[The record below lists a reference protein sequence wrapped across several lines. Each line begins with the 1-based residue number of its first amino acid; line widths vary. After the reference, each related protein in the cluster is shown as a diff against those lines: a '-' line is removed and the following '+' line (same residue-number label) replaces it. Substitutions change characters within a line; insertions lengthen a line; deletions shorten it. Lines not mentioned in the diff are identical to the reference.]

1 MRRGLL
7 RTVADWRPAAAGE
20 DRAEPS
26 RSAAEAA
33 DARAGSAAD
42 GPMPMPMKF
51 SMTEHPDVAWA
62 RLANDEQLAAG
73 IAAAIR
79 DAFLAYNDQF
89 RAITQRAKGRFEN
102 RDWKGVQR
110 DAAERIDLYDEHVS
124 GSVLHAESVLG
135 PRAADRTVWMRAKS
149 IFAELVA
156 SYPDVEFTK
165 TYFSSVSRRLFLTS
179 GVDDAI
185 QFTGEETI
193 PLRNIAG
200 PLIGKNYHADGSL
213 ERMFANLLADYSW
226 NVGYADR
233 GRCAHY
239 LAMQVREHY
248 ARKLRGDSVVCID
261 VLTPVFYR
269 DTRAYLV
276 GKATGWTHSSPLVI
290 ALECTDRGV
299 VVDAVIQT
307 EESVSAL
314 FGFARSYFHVD
325 VDPVGAAI
333 VFLRKVVPRETVHEL
348 FAILGR
354 AKQGKTER
362 FRGFERHLR
371 FSRDR
376 FVTAPGKKGM
386 VMAVFTLPSY
396 DVVFKVIRDRFP
408 PPKDTS
414 HEEVKQH
421 YKLVARH
428 DKAGRLVDA
437 QEFRK
442 LRFERA
448 RFDPTL
454 LEELCT
460 EASKTVRT
468 DGDSVLVDHAYIER
482 RLRPLDLYLREVDTD
497 TAIEAMLDFGQAL
510 RDLASTN
517 IFPGDLLLKNWG
529 VARSGRVVFYDYD
542 EICLLTDCEF
552 RDMPIART
560 HEDEMSAEPWF
571 SVGANDVFP
580 EQWPAF
586 FGVPSDLLAAF
597 CERHAE
603 LLTAKWWRG
612 IQQRLRKGETLE
624 LVPY

>member
-1 MRRGLL
+1 
-7 RTVADWRPAAAGE
+7 
-20 DRAEPS
+20 
-26 RSAAEAA
+26 
-33 DARAGSAAD
+33 
-42 GPMPMPMKF
+42 MPMKF
-51 SMTEHPDVAWA
+51 PMTEHPDVAWA
-62 RLANDEQLAAG
+62 KRANDEQLAAG

-89 RAITQRAKGRFEN
+89 RTITRRAKDRFET
-102 RDWKGVQR
+102 RDWKGGQR
-110 DAAERIDLYDEHVS
+110 DSAERIDLYDEHVS
-124 GSVLHAESVLG
+124 ASVLHAQAVLG
-135 PRAADRTVWMRAKS
+135 ARAADRAVWIRAKS
-149 IFAELVA
+149 IFADLVA

-213 ERMFANLLADYSW
+213 ERMFDTLLGDYAW
-226 NVGYADR
+226 GVGYADR

-248 ARKLRGDSVVCID
+248 ARELRGDSVVCID

-269 DTRAYLV
+269 DTRAYLI

-299 VVDAVIQT
+299 AVDAVIQS
-307 EESVSAL
+307 EEAVSAL

-437 QEFRK
+437 QEFRM

-448 RFDPTL
+448 RFDPAL
-454 LEELCT
+454 LHELCT
-460 EASKTVRT
+460 EASKTVRVE
-468 DGDSVLVDHAYIER
+468 GESVVVDHAYIER

-497 TAIEAMLDFGQAL
+497 TAIEAVLDFGQAL
-510 RDLASTN
+510 RDLAMTN

-552 RDMPIART
+552 RDMPVART
-560 HEDEMSAEPWF
+560 HEDEISAEPWF
-571 SVGANDVFP
+571 SVGPNDVFP

-586 FGVPSDLLAAF
+586 FGIPSDLLAAF

-612 IQQRLRKGETLE
+612 IQDRLRSGETLE

>member
-1 MRRGLL
+1 
-7 RTVADWRPAAAGE
+7 
-20 DRAEPS
+20 
-26 RSAAEAA
+26 
-33 DARAGSAAD
+33 
-42 GPMPMPMKF
+42 MPMPMKTL
-51 SMTEHPDVAWA
+51 MTEHPDVAWA
-62 RLANDEQLAAG
+62 KKANDEQLAAG

-89 RAITQRAKGRFEN
+89 RAITQRARGRFES

-135 PRAADRTVWMRAKS
+135 TRAADRTVWMRAKS

-226 NVGYADR
+226 SVGYADR

-248 ARKLRGDSVVCID
+248 ARKLRGDSLVCID

-269 DTRAYLV
+269 DTRAYLI

-290 ALECTDRGV
+290 ALESTDRGV
-299 VVDAVIQT
+299 VVDAVIQS
-307 EESVSAL
+307 EDAVSAL

-376 FVTAPGKKGM
+376 FVNAPGKKGM

-448 RFDPTL
+448 RFDPAL

-460 EASKTVRT
+460 EASKTVRVE
-468 DGDSVLVDHAYIER
+468 GDSVLVDHAYIER

-612 IQQRLRKGETLE
+612 IQQRLRHGETLE

>member
-1 MRRGLL
+1 
-7 RTVADWRPAAAGE
+7 
-20 DRAEPS
+20 
-26 RSAAEAA
+26 
-33 DARAGSAAD
+33 
-42 GPMPMPMKF
+42 MPMKF
-51 SMTEHPDVAWA
+51 PMTEHPDVAWA
-62 RLANDEQLAAG
+62 KKANDEQLAAG

-89 RAITQRAKGRFEN
+89 RRITRRAKDRFET
-102 RDWKGVQR
+102 RDWKGGQR
-110 DAAERIDLYDEHVS
+110 DSAERIDLYDEHVS
-124 GSVLHAESVLG
+124 ASVLHAQAVLG
-135 PRAADRTVWMRAKS
+135 ARAADRAVWIRAKS
-149 IFAELVA
+149 IFADLVA

-213 ERMFANLLADYSW
+213 ERMFDTLLGDYTWS
-226 NVGYADR
+226 VGYADR

-248 ARKLRGDSVVCID
+248 ARELRGDSVVCID

-269 DTRAYLV
+269 DTRAYLI

-299 VVDAVIQT
+299 AVDAVIQS
-307 EESVSAL
+307 EEAVSAL

-437 QEFRK
+437 QEFRM

-448 RFDPTL
+448 RFDPAL
-454 LEELCT
+454 LHELCT
-460 EASKTVRT
+460 EASKTVRVE
-468 DGDSVLVDHAYIER
+468 GESVVVDHAYIER

-497 TAIEAMLDFGQAL
+497 TAIEAVLDFGQAL
-510 RDLASTN
+510 RDLAMTN

-552 RDMPIART
+552 RDMPVART
-560 HEDEMSAEPWF
+560 HEDEISAEPWF

-586 FGVPSDLLAAF
+586 FGIPSDLLAAF

-612 IQQRLRKGETLE
+612 IQDRLRSGETLE

>member
-1 MRRGLL
+1 
-7 RTVADWRPAAAGE
+7 
-20 DRAEPS
+20 
-26 RSAAEAA
+26 
-33 DARAGSAAD
+33 
-42 GPMPMPMKF
+42 MPMPMKTL
-51 SMTEHPDVAWA
+51 MTEHPDVAWA
-62 RLANDEQLAAG
+62 KKANDEQLAAG

-89 RAITQRAKGRFEN
+89 RAITQRAKGRFES

-135 PRAADRTVWMRAKS
+135 TRAADRTVWMRAKS

-226 NVGYADR
+226 SVGYADR

-248 ARKLRGDSVVCID
+248 ARKLRGDSLVCID

-269 DTRAYLV
+269 DTRAYLI

-290 ALECTDRGV
+290 ALESTGRGV
-299 VVDAVIQT
+299 VVDAVIQS
-307 EESVSAL
+307 EDAVSAL

-376 FVTAPGKKGM
+376 FVNAPGKKGM

-448 RFDPTL
+448 RFDPAL

-460 EASKTVRT
+460 EASKTVRV

-612 IQQRLRKGETLE
+612 IQQRLRHGETLE

>member
-1 MRRGLL
+1 
-7 RTVADWRPAAAGE
+7 
-20 DRAEPS
+20 
-26 RSAAEAA
+26 
-33 DARAGSAAD
+33 
-42 GPMPMPMKF
+42 
-51 SMTEHPDVAWA
+51 MTEHPDMTWA
-62 RLANDEQLAAG
+62 KTANDEQLAAG
-73 IAAAIR
+73 IASAIK
-79 DAFLAYNDQF
+79 DAFLEYNAQF
-89 RAITQRAKGRFEN
+89 RAITRRAKGRFES
-102 RDWKGVQR
+102 RDWKGGQR
-110 DAAERIDLYDEHVS
+110 DSAERIDLYDEHVS
-124 GSVLHAESVLG
+124 ASVAHARAVLG
-135 PRAADRTVWMRAKS
+135 DRATDRAVWVRAKS
-149 IFAELVA
+149 IFSALVH
-156 SYPDVEFTK
+156 SYADVEFTK
-165 TYFSSVSRRLFLTS
+165 TYFSSVSRRLFFTS

-200 PLIGKNYHADGSL
+200 PLIGKNYHSEGSL
-213 ERMFANLLADYSW
+213 ERMFAALLADYSW
-226 NVGYADR
+226 SVGYADQA
-233 GRCAHY
+233 RCAHY

-248 ARKLRGDSVVCID
+248 ARQLRGDTVVCID

-269 DTRAYLV
+269 DTRAYLI

-290 ALECTDRGV
+290 ALENTDRGV
-299 VVDAVIQT
+299 AVDAVIQS
-307 EESVSAL
+307 EEDVSAL

-376 FVTAPGKKGM
+376 FVNAPGKKGM

-437 QEFRK
+437 QEFRM
-442 LRFERA
+442 LRFDRA
-448 RFDPTL
+448 RFEPSL
-454 LEELCT
+454 LDELCT
-460 EASKTVRT
+460 EAAKTVRI
-468 DGDSVLVDHAYIER
+468 DGDALLVDHAYIER
-482 RLRPLDLYLREVDTD
+482 RLRPLDLYLREVDRD
-497 TAIEAMLDFGQAL
+497 TAIEAVLDFGQAL
-510 RDLASTN
+510 RDLAATN

-529 VARSGRVVFYDYD
+529 VARSGRVIFYDYD
-542 EICLLTDCEF
+542 ELCLLTDCEF
-552 RDMPIART
+552 RDIPVART

-586 FGVPSDLLAAF
+586 FGLPSDLLAAF
-597 CERHAE
+597 CEEHAE
-603 LLTAKWWRG
+603 LLSAKWWRG
-612 IQQRLRKGETLE
+612 IQQRLRSGEVLE

>member
-1 MRRGLL
+1 
-7 RTVADWRPAAAGE
+7 
-20 DRAEPS
+20 
-26 RSAAEAA
+26 
-33 DARAGSAAD
+33 
-42 GPMPMPMKF
+42 MPMPMKTL
-51 SMTEHPDVAWA
+51 MTEHPDVAWA
-62 RLANDEQLAAG
+62 KKANDEQLAAG

-89 RAITQRAKGRFEN
+89 RAITQRAKGRFES

-135 PRAADRTVWMRAKS
+135 TRAADRTVWMRAKS

-226 NVGYADR
+226 SVGYADR

-248 ARKLRGDSVVCID
+248 ARKLRGDSLVCID

-269 DTRAYLV
+269 DTRAYLI

-290 ALECTDRGV
+290 ALESTDRGV
-299 VVDAVIQT
+299 VVDAVIQS
-307 EESVSAL
+307 EDAVSAL

-376 FVTAPGKKGM
+376 FVNAPGKKGM

-448 RFDPTL
+448 RFDPAL

-460 EASKTVRT
+460 EASKTVRV

-612 IQQRLRKGETLE
+612 IQQRLRHGETLE

>member
-1 MRRGLL
+1 
-7 RTVADWRPAAAGE
+7 
-20 DRAEPS
+20 
-26 RSAAEAA
+26 
-33 DARAGSAAD
+33 
-42 GPMPMPMKF
+42 MPMPMKTL
-51 SMTEHPDVAWA
+51 MTEHPDVAWA
-62 RLANDEQLAAG
+62 KKANDEQLAAG

-89 RAITQRAKGRFEN
+89 RAITQRARGRFES

-110 DAAERIDLYDEHVS
+110 DAAERIDLYDENVS
-124 GSVLHAESVLG
+124 ASVLHAQSVLG
-135 PRAADRTVWMRAKS
+135 SRAADRTVWMRAKS

-226 NVGYADR
+226 SVGYADR

-248 ARKLRGDSVVCID
+248 ARKLRGDSLVCID

-269 DTRAYLV
+269 DTRAYLI

-290 ALECTDRGV
+290 ALESTDRGV
-299 VVDAVIQT
+299 VVDAVIQS
-307 EESVSAL
+307 EDAVSAL

-376 FVTAPGKKGM
+376 FVNAPGKKGM

-448 RFDPTL
+448 RFDPAL

-460 EASKTVRT
+460 EASKTVRVE
-468 DGDSVLVDHAYIER
+468 GDSVLVDHAYIER

-612 IQQRLRKGETLE
+612 IQQRLRHGETLE

>member
-1 MRRGLL
+1 
-7 RTVADWRPAAAGE
+7 
-20 DRAEPS
+20 
-26 RSAAEAA
+26 
-33 DARAGSAAD
+33 
-42 GPMPMPMKF
+42 MPMKF
-51 SMTEHPDVAWA
+51 PMTEHPDVAWA
-62 RLANDEQLAAG
+62 KKANDEQLAAG

-79 DAFLAYNDQF
+79 DAFLAYNDEF
-89 RAITQRAKGRFEN
+89 RTITRRAKGRFES
-102 RDWKGVQR
+102 RDWKGGQR
-110 DAAERIDLYDEHVS
+110 DSAERIDLYDEHVS
-124 GSVLHAESVLG
+124 ASVLHAKAVLG
-135 PRAADRTVWMRAKS
+135 ARVADRAVWIRAKS
-149 IFAELVA
+149 IFADLVG

-213 ERMFANLLADYSW
+213 ERMFDALLADYSW
-226 NVGYADR
+226 TVGYADR

-248 ARKLRGDSVVCID
+248 ARALRGDSVVCID

-269 DTRAYLV
+269 DTRAYLI

-299 VVDAVIQT
+299 VVDAVIQS
-307 EESVSAL
+307 EEAVSAL

-437 QEFRK
+437 QEFRM

-448 RFDPTL
+448 RFEPAL
-454 LEELCT
+454 LHELCT
-460 EASKTVRT
+460 EASKTVRV
-468 DGDSVLVDHAYIER
+468 DGESVVVDHAYIER

-497 TAIEAMLDFGQAL
+497 TASEAVLDFGQAL
-510 RDLASTN
+510 RDLARTN

-552 RDMPIART
+552 RDIPVART
-560 HEDEMSAEPWF
+560 HEDEISADPWF
-571 SVGANDVFP
+571 SVGPNDVFP

-586 FGVPSDLLAAF
+586 FGIPSDLLAAF

-612 IQQRLRKGETLE
+612 IQDRLRQGETLE